1 MENRIIKNHTKAL
14 KILQG
19 TIKREKIPHAFL
31 FIGDSYLGKTSTA
44 ISYAKALN
52 CMNSKFLI
60 ENCDICSA
68 CVKIGKGIHPDLK
81 IISPEKDTITVN
93 MIREIE
99 EFISLKPL
107 ESKYKIVI
115 VREAHKMNLASAN
128 AFLKT
133 LEEPPVHTVIILICN
148 NIQSL
153 PEPLVSRCFKINFTP
168 LSKDIIEQLIP
179 DSENKELIIKLIMGR
194 PGLYL
199 TKDILKEVKWFG
211 DTVGDN
217 IKKAPWK
224 DNEEVKL
231 WIDFFCIVLRD
242 ALREKITGEN
252 DNIMP
257 LKISIRENVTI
268 ENIINLYDKL
278 MEIRKNIDL
287 NLNKAIVWNFT
298 EKIIRGVINV

>member
-1 MENRIIKNHTKAL
+1 MENRIIKNHTRVI

-19 TIKREKIPHAFL
+19 TIKKKKIPNAFL
-31 FIGDSYLGKTSTA
+31 FIGDSYLGKTSIA
-44 ISYAKALN
+44 IAYAKALN

-68 CVKIGKGIHPDLK
+68 CIKIDKGIHPDLK

-115 VREAHKMNLASAN
+115 VKEAHKMNVASAN

-133 LEEPPVHTVIILICN
+133 LEEPPFHTVIILICN
-148 NIQSL
+148 SIQSL

-168 LSKDIIEQLIP
+168 LSKDVIEQLIP

-211 DTVGDN
+211 DALGDN

-252 DNIMP
+252 DKIMP

-268 ENIINLYDKL
+268 ENIINLYEKL